1 MTKKEF
7 LDALAEDIKY
17 SLRDVYTKTITGQD
31 APVTVYKN
39 RLPIVT
45 EDEDDESKFFPY
57 AVVRLSEASTD
68 EGNPWLQKVYILLGV
83 YDDDIMGGGYMHILT
98 MIERI
103 TNRFLEEPLL
113 DHKYRAESLISSDIQ
128 DEDTYPYYFGAI
140 EMSFNL
146 PKVERRDEFS

>member
-1 MTKKEF
+1 MTRKEF
-7 LDALAEDIKY
+7 LDALADDIKH
-17 SLRDVYTKTITGQD
+17 SLRDVYTKTISGKE
-31 APVTVYKN
+31 APVADYKN
-39 RLPIVT
+39 SLPIVT

-57 AVVRLSEASTD
+57 AVVRLSESSTD
-68 EGNPWLQKVYILLGV
+68 EGKPWLQKVYILLGV

-113 DHKYRAESLISSDIQ
+113 DHKYRAEAAMNTAIQ

-146 PKVERRDEFS
+146 PKIERRDEFS

>member
-1 MTKKEF
+1 MTRKEF
-7 LDALAEDIKY
+7 LDALADDIKH
-17 SLRDVYTKTITGQD
+17 SLRDVYTKTISGKE
-31 APVTVYKN
+31 APVAVYKN
-39 RLPIVT
+39 SLPIVT

-57 AVVRLSEASTD
+57 AVVRLSESSTD
-68 EGNPWLQKVYILLGV
+68 EGKPWLQKVYILLGV

-113 DHKYRAESLISSDIQ
+113 DHKYRAEAAMNTATQ

-146 PKVERRDEFS
+146 PKIERRDEFS

>member
-1 MTKKEF
+1 MTRKEF
-7 LDALAEDIKY
+7 LDALADDIKH
-17 SLRDVYTKTITGQD
+17 SLRDVYTKTISGKE
-31 APVTVYKN
+31 APVAVYKN
-39 RLPIVT
+39 SLPIVT

-57 AVVRLSEASTD
+57 AVVRLSESSTD
-68 EGNPWLQKVYILLGV
+68 EGKPWLQKVYILLGV

-113 DHKYRAESLISSDIQ
+113 DHKYIAEAAMNTAIQ

-146 PKVERRDEFS
+146 PKIERRDEFS

>member
-7 LDALAEDIKY
+7 LDALAEDIKH
-17 SLRDVYTKTITGQD
+17 SLRDIYTKTITGQD
-31 APVTVYKN
+31 APVAVYKN

-57 AVVRLSEASTD
+57 AVVRLSESSTD
-68 EGNPWLQKVYILLGV
+68 EGKPWLQKVYILLGV

-103 TNRFLEEPLL
+103 TNRFLKEPLL
-113 DHKYRAESLISSDIQ
+113 DHKYRAEPLISSDIQ

-146 PKVERRDEFS
+146 PKIERRDEFS